1 MIFTRMVLLVVMVLV
16 LVPACVLSFSSS
28 ATTLRYSSW
37 SKNDSTALRMFF
49 AEEAESEAAAQP
61 AKESAAPA
69 ISSDG
74 IQLVTSDNEQFLNAA
89 GAFLVDSFWLGSDH
103 HFDSNN
109 DDDDAGTPA
118 TSRMT
123 MSADARMNLI
133 IEQAADLQEK
143 YGETMGKRL
152 SRAIVTAAFELDEFV
167 GVVTLKETLM
177 NNHIIIEAEKAESI
191 AKNAVAD
198 LGPKQRR
205 EYKNASMQKIATDL
219 LSDTTTAVCVLS
231 NLAVSTK
238 ARRRG
243 VAQTLCRD
251 IELLA
256 KEDWGY
262 NAIHLLVESENSAAR
277 ALYEKKLGFQP
288 IRTNENATALRINF
302 QTGDFIEIQK
312 DTLVMSKLI
321 SET

>member
-1 MIFTRMVLLVVMVLV
+1 
-16 LVPACVLSFSSS
+16 
-28 ATTLRYSSW
+28 
-37 SKNDSTALRMFF
+37 MFF

-205 EYKNASMQKIATDL
+205 EYKNASMQKKLPPTSCRTQPL
-219 LSDTTTAVCVLS
+219 QCVCS
-231 NLAVSTK
+231 
-238 ARRRG
+238 
-243 VAQTLCRD
+243 
-251 IELLA
+251 
-256 KEDWGY
+256 
-262 NAIHLLVESENSAAR
+262 
-277 ALYEKKLGFQP
+277 
-288 IRTNENATALRINF
+288 RI
-302 QTGDFIEIQK
+302 
-312 DTLVMSKLI
+312 
-321 SET
+321 